1 MINQP
6 PRFIGIC
13 GGSGSGKSTLAQAVV
28 SNSLIPS
35 TLISLDSYYRRKC
48 DIPNT
53 LRGNYDHPDTID
65 SSLLSSHLQFLRQG
79 KAVDLPHYDFTVHDR
94 SEQNQVLTPTPIIIL
109 DGILLFAL
117 PAVMRHLDLSIYV
130 DTPADIRL
138 ARRIQRDTRERGRT
152 MDDILE
158 QYFATVRPM
167 HECYVEP
174 YRLQADVI
182 VAGDGELE
190 LDTVLAAIQSC
201 LHATTSLYP

>member
-1 MINQP
+1 MKQP

-28 SNSLIPS
+28 NHAAIAT
-35 TLISLDSYYRRKC
+35 TLISLDAYYRRKSE
-48 DIPNT
+48 IPIT

-65 SSLLSSHLQFLRQG
+65 SALLSEHLQCLRRGQ
-79 KAVDLPHYDFTVHDR
+79 VIELPHYDFTVHDR
-94 SEQNQVLTPTPIIIL
+94 SYERQVLAPTPIIIL

-117 PAVMRHLDLSIYV
+117 PTVMQHLDLSIYV

-138 ARRIQRDTRERGRT
+138 ARRMQRDTRERGRT

-190 LDTVLAAIQSC
+190 VDTVLAAIHSC
-201 LHATTSLYP
+201 LHATTSIYP

>member
-1 MINQP
+1 MIHQP

-28 SNSLIPS
+28 SHSLKPT
-35 TLISLDSYYRRKC
+35 TLISLDSYYHCKSN
-48 DIPNT
+48 IPST

-65 SSLLSSHLQFLRQG
+65 TPLLSEHLQSLRQG
-79 KAVDLPHYDFTVHDR
+79 RAVDLPHYDFTIHDR
-94 SEQNQVLTPTPIIIL
+94 SEHTQVLLPTPIIIL

-117 PAVMRHLDLSIYV
+117 PTVMKHLDLSIYV
-130 DTPADIRL
+130 DTPSDIRL

-152 MDDILE
+152 VDDILE

-190 LDTVLAAIQSC
+190 VDTVLAAIHSC
-201 LHATTSLYP
+201 LHATTSVYF

>member
-1 MINQP
+1 MIQP

-13 GGSGSGKSTLAQAVV
+13 GGSGSGKSTLAHAVV
-28 SNSLIPS
+28 TNSLIPA
-35 TLISLDSYYRRKC
+35 TLISLDAYYRCKS
-48 DIPNT
+48 DIPST
-53 LRGNYDHPDTID
+53 IRGNYDHPDTID
-65 SSLLSSHLQFLRQG
+65 SALLQAHLQDLRQG
-79 KAVDLPHYDFTVHDR
+79 KKIHLPHYDFTCHDR
-94 SEQNQVLTPTPIIIL
+94 SDYTQPINPTPIIIL

-117 PAVMRHLDLSIYV
+117 PTVMAHLDLSVYV

-138 ARRIQRDTRERGRT
+138 ARRLQRDTRERGRT

-190 LDTVLAAIQSC
+190 LDTILAAIQSC
-201 LHATTSLYP
+201 IHSTTSVY

>member
-1 MINQP
+1 MNQP

-13 GGSGSGKSTLAQAVV
+13 GGSGSGKSTLAQALV
-28 SNSLIPS
+28 SHSMTPT
-35 TLISLDSYYRRKC
+35 TLISLDAYYRRKK
-48 DIPNT
+48 DIPLT

-65 SSLLSSHLQFLRQG
+65 SLLLSEHLQCLRRG
-79 KAVDLPHYDFTVHDR
+79 ERIELPQYDFTIHDR
-94 SEQNQVLTPTPIIIL
+94 SAKTQVVAPTPVIIL

-117 PAVMRHLDLSIYV
+117 PMVMQHLDLSIYV

-138 ARRIQRDTRERGRT
+138 ARRMQRDTRERGRT

-190 LDTVLAAIQSC
+190 VDTVLAAIHSC
-201 LHATTSLYP
+201 LHATTSIYP